1 MYNKFIIRENCIFC
15 NTKLCDIYFHSDYNN
30 YCGHYAIPLDD
41 FNNIS
46 IPFNIYICSCCKTIQ
61 NKYLGDLDEIY
72 KINHADSTGKI
83 MNTLH
88 NKTANMLYK
97 YKSSILNILEIGSSH
112 GTLADLILDK
122 FNCEYNIIEPC
133 YKGSRTNKNIYDNYY
148 ENVDDTQIFANTLI
162 ISHVFEHFY
171 KPLEILE
178 KIVENKNIENFFLI
192 WPNLEYYINND
203 ILHVLN
209 IEHTYYVDNNFLIN
223 LLKNYGFELIE
234 SIDHLNHSLIFYFKR
249 INYEKQNVLYIN
261 NNYNLDKFYNNIFE
275 TIIKLNIIIDN
286 NSDKFIYIWPASIHT
301 IYLSIFGLNYN
312 KLYGMLDNSYNKI
325 NKKMYG
331 LNLNIYSFQD
341 IINKNDPNTVI
352 LLNGGI
358 FTNEI
363 IEQIK
368 KTNIKYYSDL

>member
-1 MYNKFIIRENCIFC
+1 MNNKFSIRENCIFC
-15 NTKLCDIYFHSDYNN
+15 NTKLYDTYFDSDYNN
-30 YCGHYAIPLDD
+30 YCGHYAVSSDNSDYI
-41 FNNIS
+41 I
-46 IPFNIYICSCCKTIQ
+46 IPFNIYICSYCKTVQ
-61 NKYLGDLDEIY
+61 NKYLGNLDEIY

-97 YKSSILNILEIGSSH
+97 YKSSIENILEIGSSH

-133 YKGSRTNKNIYDNYY
+133 YKGSINNKKIFNNYY
-148 ENVDDTQIFANTLI
+148 ENIDDTIINANTLI

-171 KPLEILE
+171 KPLEILQ
-178 KIVENKNIENFFLI
+178 KIVKNKNIENFFLI

-209 IEHTYYVDNNFLIN
+209 IEHTYYIDNNFLIN

-234 SIDHLNHSLIFYFKR
+234 NIDHLNHSIIFYFKR
-249 INYEKQNVLYIN
+249 INYEKKNILYIN
-261 NNYNLDKFYNNIFE
+261 NNYNLNKFYNNIFK
-275 TIIKLNIIIDN
+275 TVIKLNNIIDDN
-286 NSDKFIYIWPASIHT
+286 YNKIIYIWPASIHT
-301 IYLSIFGLNYN
+301 LYLAIFGLKYN
-312 KLYGMLDNSYNKI
+312 KLSGMLDNSYNKI

-341 IINKNDPNTVI
+341 VLNKNDNNTII

-363 IEQIK
+363 IEQLN